1 LLSTVK
7 ENKTGENMKVVINT
21 RFGGFGLSDAGEAE
35 ITRRDRTLAGGRYPI
50 YWDIDRTNPALV
62 QMIEE
67 DAVLYSG
74 SSALLRVVEV
84 PDDVEWH
91 IHDYDGREHV
101 AENHRTWFS

>member
-1 LLSTVK
+1 
-7 ENKTGENMKVVINT
+7 MKVVINT
-21 RFGGFGLSDAGEAE
+21 CFGGFSLSDAGEAE
-35 ITRRDRTLAGGRYPI
+35 VTKRDRTLAEEQYPVGWNI
-50 YWDIDRTNPALV
+50 ERTHPVLV

>member
-1 LLSTVK
+1 
-7 ENKTGENMKVVINT
+7 MKVVINT
-21 RFGGFGLSDAGEAE
+21 RFGGFGLSDVGEAE
-35 ITRRDRTLAGGRYPI
+35 ITRRDRTLAGRRYPI

-62 QMIEE
+62 QMVEE
-67 DAVLYSG
+67 NSVLYSG
-74 SSALLRVVEV
+74 SSADLRVVEV

>member
-1 LLSTVK
+1 
-7 ENKTGENMKVVINT
+7 
-21 RFGGFGLSDAGEAE
+21 
-35 ITRRDRTLAGGRYPI
+35 
-50 YWDIDRTNPALV
+50 LV

-74 SSALLRVVEV
+74 SSASLRVVEV